1 MRGLVAVVLLIGL
14 GGCAGNYETFQ
25 PPPLDEGRRE
35 ALADFVARRTTEGG
49 ALPES

>member
-1 MRGLVAVVLLIGL
+1 VKRANAIWKERLAR
-14 GGCAGNYETFQ
+14 FQ

-35 ALADFVARRTTEGG
+35 ALADFVARRTAEGG